1 MQRMLFWLT
10 AALLAGA
17 GCKDE
22 GIEAL
27 TAIKAKACACKDAA
41 SIAEVTAEIE
51 QAGATKKTKHMEEA
65 TKLAQEIGDCMLK
78 VTAATAAAAD
88 PAAPAP
94 APEGVTPA
102 EPAPAPGDKPAAAPA
117 GSAAPTP

>member
-10 AALLAGA
+10 ATLLATA

-41 SIAEVTAEIE
+41 CIAEVTADIE
-51 QAGATKKTKHMEEA
+51 KAGATKKTTHMEEA
-65 TKLAQEIGDCMLK
+65 SKLAKEIGDCMLK
-78 VTAATAAAAD
+78 VQAATEAAAD
-88 PAAPAP
+88 APAPAAGSDQPADPAPAP
-94 APEGVTPA
+94 APTPTPAPA
-102 EPAPAPGDKPAAAPA
+102 EPAAPSK
-117 GSAAPTP
+117 